1 MQIFLAKRFN
11 KTIIGVI
18 LILIGL
24 ILWKIAAV
32 VFGMVINI
40 NGGLRPILDGDLRLY
55 LYYVV

>member
-1 MQIFLAKRFN
+1 M
-11 KTIIGVI
+11 
-18 LILIGL
+18 LIGL
-24 ILWKIAAV
+24 LLWKNAAV